1 MVSFLADSDDE
12 QDGDGA
18 EASERTMKYHDDIMM
33 SSWNFTQYRDTK
45 DSHDLLSS
53 VDVAVRFAWPLSV

>member
-1 MVSFLADSDDE
+1 VVSFLADSDDDE
-12 QDGDGA
+12 QYGA